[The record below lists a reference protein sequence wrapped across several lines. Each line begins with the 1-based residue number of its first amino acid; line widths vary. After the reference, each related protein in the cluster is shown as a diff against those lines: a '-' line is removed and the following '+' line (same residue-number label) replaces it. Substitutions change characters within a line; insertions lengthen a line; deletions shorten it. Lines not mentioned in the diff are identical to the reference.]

1 MHDTGRTGGRRVR
14 GLVTVI
20 ALAGL
25 ALPASAPAQEY
36 QATVTPATVELTGYF
51 GAIFPMSVLG
61 SQGDTLKA
69 DQSTKPAVAASLEYW
84 FGGGFGLGIAGGLAS
99 PGLAL
104 TTADAGT
111 GEQEAVDLGS
121 VDYLHGEA
129 LLLWRPQFTSSAAV
143 LLPYFGA
150 GAGIRHLSFEDG
162 SGFEDGSDVT
172 IVLNAGTQ
180 IWVSE
185 RVHVRLD
192 VRDLIS
198 SYEGGPFE
206 SSDMQHDLFVQVGL
220 GLGL

>member
-1 MHDTGRTGGRRVR
+1 MHDTGRTGRRR
-14 GLVTVI
+14 ASGLIAVI
-20 ALAGL
+20 AVAALAFPAG
-25 ALPASAPAQEY
+25 ASAQAY
-36 QATVTPATVELTGYF
+36 QATVTPPTAELTGYF
-51 GAIFPMSVLG
+51 GGIFPMSVLG

-69 DQSTKPAVAASLEYW
+69 DLSTKAAFGASFEYW
-84 FGGGFGLGIAGGLAS
+84 FGGGFGLGVAGGLAS
-99 PGLAL
+99 PELAL
-104 TTADAGT
+104 TTADVGT
-111 GEQEAVDLGS
+111 GEQDVIDLGT

-150 GAGIRHLSFEDG
+150 GAGIRRLDFEDG

-185 RVHVRLD
+185 SVHLRLD

-206 SSDMQHDLFVQVGL
+206 SSDLQHDLFVQVGL

>member
-1 MHDTGRTGGRRVR
+1 MQNTGRTGRRRAR
-14 GLVTVI
+14 GLVAVSAAAVI
-20 ALAGL
+20 ALPAG
-25 ALPASAPAQEY
+25 ATAQEY
-36 QATVTPATVELTGYF
+36 QAEVTPPTVELTGYF
-51 GAIFPMSVLG
+51 GAIFPMSGLG

-69 DQSTKPAVAASLEYW
+69 DLSTKPAFGAGLEYW
-84 FGGGFGLGIAGGLAS
+84 FGGGFGLGVSGGLAS
-99 PGLAL
+99 PGLVL
-104 TTADAGT
+104 TTVDTGT
-111 GEQEAVDLGS
+111 GQQEAIDLGT

-150 GAGIRHLSFEDG
+150 GAGIRRLDFEEA

-180 IWVSE
+180 VWVSE

-192 VRDLIS
+192 IRDLIS

-206 SSDMQHDLFVQVGL
+206 NSNLQHDLFVQVGL
-220 GLGL
+220 GVGL

>member
-1 MHDTGRTGGRRVR
+1 MHDTGRTGRRR
-14 GLVTVI
+14 ASGMAAVI
-20 ALAGL
+20 AVAALAF
-25 ALPASAPAQEY
+25 PAGATAQAY
-36 QATVTPATVELTGYF
+36 QATVTPPTVELTGYF

-69 DQSTKPAVAASLEYW
+69 DVSTKPAFGAGLEYW
-84 FGGGFGLGIAGGLAS
+84 FGGGFGLGVAGGFAS

-104 TTADAGT
+104 TTADLGT
-111 GEQEAVDLGS
+111 GEQDVVDLGT

-150 GAGIRHLSFEDG
+150 GAGIRRLDFEDG
-162 SGFEDGSDVT
+162 SGFEDSSDVT

-185 RVHVRLD
+185 GVHLRLD

-206 SSDMQHDLFVQVGL
+206 SSDLQHDLFVQVGL

>member
-1 MHDTGRTGGRRVR
+1 MHDTGRTGRRR
-14 GLVTVI
+14 ASGMTAVI
-20 ALAGL
+20 AVAALAFPGG
-25 ALPASAPAQEY
+25 ATAQAY
-36 QATVTPATVELTGYF
+36 QATVTPPTAELTGYF

-69 DQSTKPAVAASLEYW
+69 DLSTKPAFGASLEYW
-84 FGGGFGLGIAGGLAS
+84 FGGGFGLGVAGGLAS
-99 PGLAL
+99 PELAL
-104 TTADAGT
+104 TTADVGT
-111 GEQEAVDLGS
+111 GEQDVVDLGT

-129 LLLWRPQFTSSAAV
+129 LLLWRPQFTSAAAV

-150 GAGIRHLSFEDG
+150 GAGIRRLAFEDG
-162 SGFEDGSDVT
+162 SGFEDSSDVT

-185 RVHVRLD
+185 GVHLRLD

-206 SSDMQHDLFVQVGL
+206 SSDLQHDLFVQVGL